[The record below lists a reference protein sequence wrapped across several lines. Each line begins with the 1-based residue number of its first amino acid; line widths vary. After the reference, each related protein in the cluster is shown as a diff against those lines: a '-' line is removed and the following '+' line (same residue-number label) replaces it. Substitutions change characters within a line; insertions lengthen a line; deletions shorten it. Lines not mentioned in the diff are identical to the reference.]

1 MADELKELK
10 QEQQE
15 VVILEKDMDIDEDII
30 PIESPEDNQAPITP
44 QQEETLEEPE
54 EISHKPKFKFDKK
67 LIMLIASGLF
77 CIILLIILAIMAFTS
92 KDEEPEPILPIQ
104 ANPIIPPT
112 ITQKFQ
118 SSKIDSMLI
127 KANKLYESGNKIEAL
142 KLYENIAVY
151 NESLSKYNLGVS
163 KMNQGLYKEAI
174 ETFKEAIAN
183 NENITVSAINIAVCA
198 LEIKDEELF
207 KYYIDLA
214 NAFINRDSDVNLY
227 EFYNALVNYYR
238 GFYIE
243 ALHTLD
249 LSDSKYYTSQKEYLK
264 SKILSYLHEDKEAIK
279 AIKAV
284 EDYDIN
290 LPLGLLHARLGEYKE
305 AKQYLN
311 KALVDEKNAPS
322 TYLAISLIDIKTGE
336 FASAATTLKMLNDYN
351 STFIKDT
358 YPIKAILNPELF
370 NINLAQQNY
379 DMNIF
384 FDQNSL
390 YQILFYF
397 TPYKA
402 FDPKQTIEYIRK
414 GGLSL
419 FVDENSVANEY
430 LQTSG
435 IVSKANVMLSNAIL
449 KALNNQLRE
458 ANSDFLEII
467 KLYPNHSILQFNLA
481 LTFAQ
486 LGDFAQAYK
495 HFVTSYHLDTS
506 NYIAGA
512 YAIMTAKMIGKD
524 AKRLTNEILD
534 SMGLDSNLDQ
544 DNIYKA
550 MIQLTQS
557 NESALNSWL
566 DKNKN
571 DTVLD
576 TVFNIITAYITNR
589 SEVIIPATDILN
601 QKLPNDVLV
610 NIIYSATRFD
620 SQNIK
625 NYAKDIQTKFL
636 TTKLDKGALYGG
648 ATIIRTQYIK
658 LLQIAGLLH
667 KERENIVS
675 DLKVSTQNTKDI
687 LYTLAYLDLFTGHY
701 EEAYT
706 IYNELINNE
715 NIDDANTLFLAS
727 VASIGA
733 NHPDSAIG
741 YLELSKLTNPTYAE
755 SRLALGLLYQEV
767 GNIDAAITQYDG
779 LGNSGYKSKFFT
791 FKLE

>member
-1 MADELKELK
+1 MADELKELE

-67 LIMLIASGLF
+67 LIMLIGSGLF
-77 CIILLIILAIMAFTS
+77 CIILLIILAIIAFTS
-92 KDEEPEPILPIQ
+92 KDEESEPILPIQ

-358 YPIKAILNPELF
+358 YPIKVILNPELF
-370 NINLAQQNY
+370 DINLAQQNY

-524 AKRLTNEILD
+524 TKRLTNEILD

-767 GNIDAAITQYDG
+767 GNIDAAITQYNG
-779 LGNSGYKSKFFT
+779 LGNSGYRSKFFT
-791 FKLE
+791 FRLE

>member
-1 MADELKELK
+1 MADELKELE

-44 QQEETLEEPE
+44 QQEETLEELE

-92 KDEEPEPILPIQ
+92 KDEESEPILPIQ

-264 SKILSYLHEDKEAIK
+264 SKILSYLQEDKEAIK

-550 MIQLTQS
+550 MIQLTQG

-636 TTKLDKGALYGG
+636 TTKLDKGVLYGG

-767 GNIDAAITQYDG
+767 GNIDAAITQYNG